1 MISLVYI
8 YTYGSVPWEE
18 MYKDDPRVWH
28 AIFEMICQHFSD
40 LEKTGID
47 LGEPNGRVY
56 PIILGNK
63 GDWSYLV
70 PGLQLMMSMF
80 VCTLGCPLHIDN
92 LILILDHV
100 RVNIPSKPIPCAC
113 R

>member
-1 MISLVYI
+1 MNDDIFGIYI

-56 PIILGNK
+56 PSSLETKGTGHTWFLGSN
-63 GDWSYLV
+63 
-70 PGLQLMMSMF
+70 
-80 VCTLGCPLHIDN
+80 
-92 LILILDHV
+92 
-100 RVNIPSKPIPCAC
+100 
-113 R
+113 